1 MIQTHINT
9 NNTDFTYTNTTDLGQ
24 NIFVTGTGGAGNI
37 NTSTYDSGHT
47 RYYNK
52 GAVGVALQI
61 FVDDTLCESI
71 SGGDGNIVSVA
82 DIYKYVRT
90 ENHRSK
96 YSCGF
101 LGLKTCWRD
110 NWVQIWEWGHNRRS
124 ATHRAEGQ
132 TKSFV
137 LNIPPK
143 STLKV
148 KFVGSSDSE
157 FKGSVS
163 ISLLDNPLSIPFKPI
178 DLSGLEGL
186 VEKIPEPLPETPEL
200 PEVQEPLPEVEVPE
214 VDSSE
219 NAGNI
224 DKNILPAPALSREQ
238 ILAYQSFL
246 GDFMEFFTQNQNQK
260 ITENMTFLDY
270 YNANKSEANESYE
283 SFLSSQLMANGGS
296 IIMRDFLADF
306 MQSTESELVEFF
318 ADMPQ
323 TQHKDGDLLDLSYF
337 ELIGLLGEQGGDSSQ
352 EPPIAEPETP
362 EVEAPQEPQTQEQ
375 KLARIQEIKQ
385 NALVSEFLS
394 FKDFFETMLS
404 DEVIAGVAKE
414 GQITYGWFREWILN
428 PLNLTRL
435 DDIPAGQTFE
445 SEAGLNIA
453 IARWVSKIENINEIY
468 ADLQG
473 KGMTGTLNDFK
484 NFIICIMNNVNQKR
498 DSFESERNRYVE
510 IYAMPEIRALIDEL
524 EKLEAEVL

>member
-82 DIYKYVRT
+82 DIYKHVRT

-124 ATHRAEGQ
+124 VTHRAEGQ

-143 STLKV
+143 SSLKV

-163 ISLLDNPLSIPFKPI
+163 ISLLENLQSIPLKPI
-178 DLSGLEGL
+178 TLDGLEGL
-186 VEKIPEPLPETPEL
+186 VEKLP
-200 PEVQEPLPEVEVPE
+200 EPLPEVEV
-214 VDSSE
+214 
-219 NAGNI
+219 
-224 DKNILPAPALSREQ
+224 
-238 ILAYQSFL
+238 
-246 GDFMEFFTQNQNQK
+246 
-260 ITENMTFLDY
+260 
-270 YNANKSEANESYE
+270 
-283 SFLSSQLMANGGS
+283 
-296 IIMRDFLADF
+296 
-306 MQSTESELVEFF
+306 
-318 ADMPQ
+318 
-323 TQHKDGDLLDLSYF
+323 
-337 ELIGLLGEQGGDSSQ
+337 
-352 EPPIAEPETP
+352 P

-394 FKDFFETMLS
+394 FKEYFETLLS
-404 DEVIAGVAKE
+404 DEVIAGLAKE
-414 GQITYGWFREWILN
+414 GQIVYGWFREWILN

-435 DDIPAGQTFE
+435 EDIPSSHAFNT
-445 SEAGLNIA
+445 EAGANIA
-453 IARWVSKIENINEIY
+453 MARWVAKIENINEIY

-473 KGMTGTLNDFK
+473 KGFEGSLNDFK
-484 NFIICIMNNVNQKR
+484 NFIICIMGSVNQKR
-498 DSFESERNRYVE
+498 DGFENERNRYVE

-524 EKLEAEVL
+524 AKLEAEIA

>member
-1 MIQTHINT
+1 MTEPTPQNLLKAPKRQAKTNIKEWILIQTHINT

-82 DIYKYVRT
+82 DIYKHVRT
-90 ENHRSK
+90 ENHRRK

-110 NWVQIWEWGHNRRS
+110 NWVQIWEWGHNRQS
-124 ATHRAEGQ
+124 VTHRAEGQ

-137 LNIPPK
+137 LNIPPQ

-186 VEKIPEPLPETPEL
+186 VEKTPEPESPEVEPSPKPPETEL
-200 PEVQEPLPEVEVPE
+200 PEV
-214 VDSSE
+214 DSNE
-219 NAGNI
+219 KPDDTEQN
-224 DKNILPAPALSREQ
+224 LPALSREQ

-246 GDFMEFFTQNQNQK
+246 SDFMQFFTNNQNQK

-270 YNANKSEANESYE
+270 YNANKSEANEPYE

-296 IIMRDFLADF
+296 IVMRDFLADF
-306 MQSTESELVEFF
+306 MQSTESELQEFF
-318 ADMPQ
+318 ANMPQ

-337 ELIGLLGEQGGDSSQ
+337 ELIALLENEQGGDSSQ
-352 EPPIAEPETP
+352 ENTENENPPIVEPES
-362 EVEAPQEPQTQEQ
+362 PQEQEPTISVEKREKAKAIVTMFDEFKSFWINNKTHTAKIGRFTMTLEQFHYRQTNGDLTPPYDEFVTYFLESQSLSNAWTFFHHASVELGEIFAKVPDTWVDGENLLELTYPQ
-375 KLARIQEIKQ
+375 LLEIA
-385 NALVSEFLS
+385 NG
-394 FKDFFETMLS
+394 
-404 DEVIAGVAKE
+404 GVVV
-414 GQITYGWFREWILN
+414 G
-428 PLNLTRL
+428 
-435 DDIPAGQTFE
+435 
-445 SEAGLNIA
+445 
-453 IARWVSKIENINEIY
+453 
-468 ADLQG
+468 
-473 KGMTGTLNDFK
+473 
-484 NFIICIMNNVNQKR
+484 
-498 DSFESERNRYVE
+498 
-510 IYAMPEIRALIDEL
+510 
-524 EKLEAEVL
+524 

>member
-71 SGGDGNIVSVA
+71 SGGEGNIVSVA
-82 DIYKYVRT
+82 DIYKHVRT

-110 NWVQIWEWGHNRRS
+110 NWVQIWQWGHNRRS

-148 KFVGSSDSE
+148 KFVGSSDSA

-163 ISLLDNPLSIPFKPI
+163 ISLLENTQSIPFKPI

-186 VEKIPEPLPETPEL
+186 VEKIPEPLPETPE
-200 PEVQEPLPEVEVPE
+200 

-219 NAGNI
+219 NI
-224 DKNILPAPALSREQ
+224 ESEPQEQ
-238 ILAYQSFL
+238 
-246 GDFMEFFTQNQNQK
+246 E
-260 ITENMTFLDY
+260 
-270 YNANKSEANESYE
+270 NES
-283 SFLSSQLMANGGS
+283 
-296 IIMRDFLADF
+296 
-306 MQSTESELVEFF
+306 
-318 ADMPQ
+318 
-323 TQHKDGDLLDLSYF
+323 
-337 ELIGLLGEQGGDSSQ
+337 
-352 EPPIAEPETP
+352 ETTPP
-362 EVEAPQEPQTQEQ
+362 EVESPQEQEPTISAEMRAEAR
-375 KLARIQEIKQ
+375 KLTEAMQ
-385 NALVSEFLS
+385 S
-394 FKDFFETMLS
+394 
-404 DEVIAGVAKE
+404 
-414 GQITYGWFREWILN
+414 Y
-428 PLNLTRL
+428 
-435 DDIPAGQTFE
+435 QTFLRE
-445 SEAGLNIA
+445 NKDKIVSYYAGYNN
-453 IARWVSKIENINEIY
+453 VSYQFVIKKKYGGYPLDTFCDSKLLVDLPYVELWYGLPPTQGEIEQDMLDCGLIPYWE
-468 ADLQG
+468 L
-473 KGMTGTLNDFK
+473 TFK
-484 NFIICIMNNVNQKR
+484 NELQELNYPQLL
-498 DSFESERNRYVE
+498 E
-510 IYAMPEIRALIDEL
+510 IANI
-524 EKLEAEVL
+524 

>member
-82 DIYKYVRT
+82 DIYKHVRT

-124 ATHRAEGQ
+124 VTHRAEGQ

-137 LNIPPK
+137 LNIPPQ
-143 STLKV
+143 SSLKV

-163 ISLLDNPLSIPFKPI
+163 ISLLENLQSIPLKPI
-178 DLSGLEGL
+178 TLDGLEGL

-214 VDSSE
+214 VEPSPESPE
-219 NAGNI
+219 T
-224 DKNILPAPALSREQ
+224 EQ
-238 ILAYQSFL
+238 P
-246 GDFMEFFTQNQNQK
+246 E
-260 ITENMTFLDY
+260 
-270 YNANKSEANESYE
+270 
-283 SFLSSQLMANGGS
+283 
-296 IIMRDFLADF
+296 
-306 MQSTESELVEFF
+306 VEPE
-318 ADMPQ
+318 MP
-323 TQHKDGDLLDLSYF
+323 
-337 ELIGLLGEQGGDSSQ
+337 EVQ
-352 EPPIAEPETP
+352 EPLP

-394 FKDFFETMLS
+394 FKEYFETLLS
-404 DEVIAGVAKE
+404 DEVIAGLAKE
-414 GQITYGWFREWILN
+414 GQIVYGWFREWILN

-435 DDIPAGQTFE
+435 EDIPSSHDFNT
-445 SEAGLNIA
+445 EAGANIA
-453 IARWVSKIENINEIY
+453 MARWVAKIENINEIY

-473 KGMTGTLNDFK
+473 KGFEGSLNDFK
-484 NFIICIMNNVNQKR
+484 NFIICIMGSVNQKR
-498 DSFESERNRYVE
+498 DGFENERNRYVE
-510 IYAMPEIRALIDEL
+510 IYTMPEIRALIDEL
-524 EKLEAEVL
+524 AKLEAEIA

>member
-71 SGGDGNIVSVA
+71 SGGEGNIVSVA
-82 DIYKYVRT
+82 DIYKHVRT
-90 ENHRSK
+90 ENHRRK

-110 NWVQIWEWGHNRRS
+110 NWVQIWEWGHNRRN

-186 VEKIPEPLPETPEL
+186 VEK
-200 PEVQEPLPEVEVPE
+200 EPLPEVEAPETELPE

-219 NAGNI
+219 NAGNPS
-224 DKNILPAPALSREQ
+224 KNILPAPALSDR
-238 ILAYQSFL
+238 
-246 GDFMEFFTQNQNQK
+246 
-260 ITENMTFLDY
+260 
-270 YNANKSEANESYE
+270 
-283 SFLSSQLMANGGS
+283 
-296 IIMRDFLADF
+296 
-306 MQSTESELVEFF
+306 
-318 ADMPQ
+318 
-323 TQHKDGDLLDLSYF
+323 
-337 ELIGLLGEQGGDSSQ
+337 
-352 EPPIAEPETP
+352 
-362 EVEAPQEPQTQEQ
+362 
-375 KLARIQEIKQ
+375 
-385 NALVSEFLS
+385 
-394 FKDFFETMLS
+394 
-404 DEVIAGVAKE
+404 
-414 GQITYGWFREWILN
+414 
-428 PLNLTRL
+428 
-435 DDIPAGQTFE
+435 
-445 SEAGLNIA
+445 
-453 IARWVSKIENINEIY
+453 
-468 ADLQG
+468 
-473 KGMTGTLNDFK
+473 
-484 NFIICIMNNVNQKR
+484 
-498 DSFESERNRYVE
+498 
-510 IYAMPEIRALIDEL
+510 
-524 EKLEAEVL
+524 

>member
-47 RYYNK
+47 RYYNQ

-82 DIYKYVRT
+82 DIYKHVRT
-90 ENHRSK
+90 ENHRRK

-137 LNIPPK
+137 LNIPPQ

-186 VEKIPEPLPETPEL
+186 VEKTPEPLPETPEL
-200 PEVQEPLPEVEVPE
+200 PEVQEPLPEVETPQ
-214 VDSSE
+214 
-219 NAGNI
+219 
-224 DKNILPAPALSREQ
+224 EQ
-238 ILAYQSFL
+238 EPTISAEMRAEARKLTEAMQSYQ
-246 GDFMEFFTQNQNQK
+246 
-260 ITENMTFLDY
+260 TFLRENKDKIVSY
-270 YNANKSEANESYE
+270 YAGYNNVSYQ
-283 SFLSSQLMANGGS
+283 FVIKKKYGGYPLDTFCDS
-296 IIMRDFLADF
+296 KLLVDLPYV
-306 MQSTESELVEFF
+306 ELWYGLPPTQGEIEQ
-318 ADMPQ
+318 DM
-323 TQHKDGDLLDLSYF
+323 LDCGLIPYW
-337 ELIGLLGEQGGDSSQ
+337 EL
-352 EPPIAEPETP
+352 T
-362 EVEAPQEPQTQEQ
+362 
-375 KLARIQEIKQ
+375 
-385 NALVSEFLS
+385 
-394 FKDFFETMLS
+394 
-404 DEVIAGVAKE
+404 
-414 GQITYGWFREWILN
+414 
-428 PLNLTRL
+428 
-435 DDIPAGQTFE
+435 
-445 SEAGLNIA
+445 
-453 IARWVSKIENINEIY
+453 
-468 ADLQG
+468 
-473 KGMTGTLNDFK
+473 FK
-484 NFIICIMNNVNQKR
+484 NELQ
-498 DSFESERNRYVE
+498 ELTYPQLLE
-510 IYAMPEIRALIDEL
+510 IANI
-524 EKLEAEVL
+524 